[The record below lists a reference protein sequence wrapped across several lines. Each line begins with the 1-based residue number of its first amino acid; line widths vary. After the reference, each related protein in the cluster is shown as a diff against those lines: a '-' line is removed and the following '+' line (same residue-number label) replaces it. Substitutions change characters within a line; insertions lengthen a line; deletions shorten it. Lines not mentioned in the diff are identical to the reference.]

1 MTVLAALGGGVYE
14 FGQIKLGLH
23 QNEAQL
29 RDMQVQLRESQTR
42 SEAQLRE
49 MQAQILPKLDAV
61 PNLYGTVR
69 TVEKVMGVVLNNA
82 LPPAKK
88 D

>member
-23 QNEAQL
+23 QNETQLQSMQTNTTAQL

-61 PNLYGTVR
+61 PNLYGTVQ
-69 TVEKVMGVVLNNA
+69 T
-82 LPPAKK
+82 KK
-88 D
+88 PGGSK